1 MQRTWLILA
10 SALFVAACSSQGS
23 GPIDG
28 NGGAGG
34 DGGGGGEAGDG
45 GTAGNGGAGGQS
57 FSYPHLDCDPLV
69 PEYCGFP
76 FPSNVYTIEDDTT
89 VTGRR
94 VRFLET
100 FLRGNDST
108 PWDYSDGF
116 SAGTPIMTQINGAT
130 GKELGGSEDIEQ
142 SLSNSSPTILLDAEN
157 GELVAH
163 FAEIDSQARTA
174 EERAT
179 MIRPAVRLRDNA
191 RYIVAIRNLTNEAD
205 EVIEASPEFAA
216 LRDDTPSDDESIEAR
231 RDLYEDIFE
240 KLEEEG
246 WDRSEV
252 QMAWDFNTA
261 SDENNTRWLLHMRDT
276 AFELI
281 EQDGG
286 FEYTIEPPELDT
298 DEGAIDPANIA
309 FRIFGT
315 FKVPLFM
322 SSPEPGSLLL
332 LDENDM
338 PMVNEET
345 PWADIPFEVLIPQ
358 SAKTTPAPIIEYG
371 HGLFG
376 EKEQIQSSHFR
387 SFMNQYNYI
396 FVGTDLQGMS
406 GPDVDAVIEALGSGK
421 FSEVQTMW
429 DRLHQGFLNHLILL
443 RMMKT
448 TFSQDPMVG
457 QYVKGD
463 EAYYHGI
470 SQGGIMGSVILAATD
485 DVDRGALGVMGM
497 PYSLLVFRSVDFDQ
511 FLTLIRLFYPD
522 RRTNQLLLGMG
533 QMPWDRVEPMGWA
546 HHVTDDAVG
555 GVNTKEVLMRAA
567 IADHQVTTLGAHIL
581 ARTMNAPMIDSG
593 LQDAEIRREIWG
605 LDKVPS
611 TDGGSFYIELD
622 FGLPGEPDCNVPMSL
637 CRDPHERVRRL
648 ESSRIQLDAFLQ
660 NGTGTNHC
668 EMIEVQP
675 SPPDGPY
682 QPIEDGVCSY
692 PQWSGCEMG
701 ETEEATQALC
711 MPSQEP

>member
-1 MQRTWLILA
+1 MKRTWLILL
-10 SALFVAACSSQGS
+10 SALLISACSSSSNGAGGS
-23 GPIDG
+23 A
-28 NGGAGG
+28 GAGG
-34 DGGGGGEAGDG
+34 DGGA
-45 GTAGNGGAGGQS
+45 GGAAL
-57 FSYPHLDCDPLV
+57 SYPHLDCDPLV
-69 PEYCGFP
+69 PEFCGFP
-76 FPSNVYTIEDDTT
+76 FPSNVYTIEDDTS

-94 VRFLET
+94 VRFGET
-100 FLRGNDST
+100 LLRGNDSE

-130 GKELGGSEDIEQ
+130 GEELGGPENIEQ
-142 SLSNSSPTILLDAEN
+142 SLSASSPTILLDAET
-157 GELVAH
+157 GELIAH
-163 FAEIDSQARTA
+163 FAEIDAQARTA
-174 EERAT
+174 EERGT
-179 MIRPAVRLRDNA
+179 MIRPAVRLRDDA
-191 RYIVAIRNLTNEAD
+191 RYIVAFRNLTNEAD
-205 EVIEASPEFAA
+205 AVIEASPEFAA
-216 LRDDTPSDDESIEAR
+216 LRDNTASEDESIEAR
-231 RDLYEDIFE
+231 RELYEDIFE
-240 KLEEEG
+240 KLEDKG

-276 AFELI
+276 AFDLI
-281 EQDGG
+281 EQDG
-286 FEYTIEPPELDT
+286 FKYTIESIESDT
-298 DEGAIDPANIA
+298 DQGAIDPTNIA

-315 FKVPLFM
+315 FRVPLFM
-322 SSPEPGSLLL
+322 TTEEPGSLLI
-332 LDENDM
+332 LDDDDM
-338 PMVNEET
+338 PMVNAET
-345 PWADIPFEVLIPQ
+345 PWTDVPFEVLIPQ

-387 SFMNQYNYI
+387 SFMNEYNYI

-406 GPDVDAVIEALGSGK
+406 GSDVDAVIAALGSGK
-421 FSEVQTMW
+421 FSAVQTMW
-429 DRLHQGFLNHLILL
+429 DRLHQGFLNHLVLL

-448 TFSQDPMVG
+448 AFSQDPMVG

-470 SQGGIMGSVILAATD
+470 SQGGIMGSVILAATN

-546 HHVTDDAVG
+546 HHVTKNTVG
-555 GVNTKEVLMRAA
+555 GVNEKQVLMRAA

-593 LQDAEIRREIWG
+593 LQDAGIRREIWG
-605 LDKVPS
+605 LDKIES
-611 TDGGSFYIELD
+611 TASGSFYIELD
-622 FGLPGEPDCNVPMSL
+622 FGLPGEPACNVPMSL
-637 CRDPHERVRRL
+637 CNDPHERPRRL
-648 ESSRIQLDAFLQ
+648 QSSRIQLDEFLQ
-660 NGTGTNHC
+660 EGTGTNHC

-675 SPPDGPY
+675 DPPN

-692 PQWSGCEMG
+692 PGWSGCTD
-701 ETEEATQALC
+701 ETVEDTQALC
-711 MPSQEP
+711 TANQEP